1 MLFFVTKKF
10 RDNFVWTPCIYYKLF
25 RSILKTI
32 PPLSPK
38 LEVSGLKGQGMNRS
52 FFINGLP
59 IVYVLIKILL
69 SKMF

>member
-1 MLFFVTKKF
+1 MRFNQQCSFKIKYNVH
-10 RDNFVWTPCIYYKLF
+10 IYYKLF

-38 LEVSGLKGQGMNRS
+38 LEGSGLKGQGMNRS

-59 IVYVLIKILL
+59 IVCVLIKILL